1 MEKLILGFQPEE
13 NVPEKEKNPE
23 EIIAITETD
32 GGISEEVEVENIEL
46 VEDGE

>member
-1 MEKLILGFQPEE
+1 MKNEEKDLET
-13 NVPEKEKNPE
+13 EKIPE

-32 GGISEEVEVENIEL
+32 GGIGEEVEVENIEL

>member
-1 MEKLILGFQPEE
+1 MKKEE
-13 NVPEKEKNPE
+13 EALEKEKNLE

-32 GGISEEVEVENIEL
+32 GGIGEEVEVENIEL